1 LEKAINSIDGIRN
14 ITSSSSQGSSSIT
27 VEFNL
32 DKDLEEAANDV
43 REYHKAIRSL
53 PQDIDAPP
61 VVSKAD
67 ANSDAI
73 ISMTV
78 QSDTRSQLE
87 LSDAENV
94 ISQRLETIPGVSGVQ
109 IWGQKRYAMRLWI
122 DPVKLASYGLTV
134 AEVRTALGKQNVELP
149 SGKLTGANTELTVK
163 LLETYLLKNLI
174 I

>member
-1 LEKAINSIDGIRN
+1 MMFVTK
-14 ITSSSSQGSSSIT
+14 
-27 VEFNL
+27 
-32 DKDLEEAANDV
+32 
-43 REYHKAIRSL
+43 YHKPSSL

-87 LSDAENV
+87 LSDYAENV

-109 IWGQKRYAMRLWI
+109 IWGQN
-122 DPVKLASYGLTV
+122 DTPCDCGLI
-134 AEVRTALGKQNVELP
+134 L
-149 SGKLTGANTELTVK
+149 
-163 LLETYLLKNLI
+163 
-174 I
+174 